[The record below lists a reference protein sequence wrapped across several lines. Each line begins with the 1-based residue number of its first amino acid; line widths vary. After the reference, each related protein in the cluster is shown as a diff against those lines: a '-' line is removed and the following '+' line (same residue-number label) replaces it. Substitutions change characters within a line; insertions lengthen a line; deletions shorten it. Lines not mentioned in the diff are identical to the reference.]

1 RGDHPGAPALRA
13 RRPGGQRRRLGGRH
27 AVLRHRGPAPRPL
40 QRADRAA
47 RRGRSRVPGVGPLR
61 PDDVARGARPL
72 GAGRPCV
79 RGGARR
85 RRAPHAGVRP
95 GPADLRADADAVRAD
110 PARPRRRRG
119 AGRRRARAAGRAGG
133 GGAMSDTT
141 PSSSQGGDPRPEAE
155 VPTPPRGVRAP
166 GPVEPWHGPVPPVHG
181 PVGGAGP
188 AGPQPPGQPAGL
200 GQPDPYGRPAAHRLP
215 PRAPAPPAPP
225 PPQPHEVWQRP
236 PAAPTPPRRV
246 RWSTVL
252 QVVALVLGLVGA
264 AWVSTDYLRTQ
275 WPLAWPRDPVPVSAD
290 GTATLAG
297 VTVSLVEARD
307 LGDSPSLPG
316 TDWQP
321 PAGFHAW
328 RV

>member
-1 RGDHPGAPALRA
+1 
-13 RRPGGQRRRLGGRH
+13 
-27 AVLRHRGPAPRPL
+27 
-40 QRADRAA
+40 
-47 RRGRSRVPGVGPLR
+47 
-61 PDDVARGARPL
+61 
-72 GAGRPCV
+72 
-79 RGGARR
+79 
-85 RRAPHAGVRP
+85 
-95 GPADLRADADAVRAD
+95 
-110 PARPRRRRG
+110 
-119 AGRRRARAAGRAGG
+119 
-133 GGAMSDTT
+133 MSDTT

-200 GQPDPYGRPAAHRLP
+200 GQPDPYGRPAADGVT

-252 QVVALVLGLVGA
+252 QVVALVLGLVGT

-328 RV
+328 RVVLATSSTNEDLVSCDVALVDDRDRYFYANTFVDSFVEGYEWSFTCGAADPGSDVPPEQALLVLVPADAEIRSVRIWNTFLNPDVIELPV